1 MPETKEEM
9 YGLLAEFDEKVN
21 FMIENVL
28 SKHNDFWDEMSD
40 KENGLIR
47 YYRMQLMHMR
57 ALYYELDHELSNQ
70 NKSGES

>member
-40 KENGLIR
+40 KENELIMH
-47 YYRMQLMHMR
+47 YQILLIHMR

-70 NKSGES
+70 VKSGES

>member
-40 KENGLIR
+40 KENELIMH
-47 YYRMQLMHMR
+47 YQINLIHMR

-70 NKSGES
+70 VKSGES

>member
-40 KENGLIR
+40 KENELIMH
-47 YYRMQLMHMR
+47 YQTHLIHMR

-70 NKSGES
+70 VKSGES